1 MQFGHKR
8 LYCGSGE
15 FTIIWSYEDISGC
28 IEAIRR
34 LTGQC
39 YIWSMHIKAEYR
51 QGSILKHLDR
61 QCPPSFLSIISEGF
75 KKILNVGLLSLPV
88 PWAHLRKMFLS

>member
-1 MQFGHKR
+1 M
-8 LYCGSGE
+8 YCS
-15 FTIIWSYEDISGC
+15 C

-75 KKILNVGLLSLPV
+75 KKLLNVGLEKCF
-88 PWAHLRKMFLS
+88 WDKKTGE